1 METHRRSCFLLLPRH
16 GVTRNAL
23 VGAMYDVAV
32 VGAGL
37 IGAAAAKYLAKKG
50 LKVEAGLSK
59 SQWFIGKKENTGFRN
74 SRVGKLP
81 ILNKLA
87 SL

>member
-1 METHRRSCFLLLPRH
+1 
-16 GVTRNAL
+16 
-23 VGAMYDVAV
+23 MYDVAV

-87 SL
+87 SLYSFAVWEFDTKANGQLGKPRP

>member
-1 METHRRSCFLLLPRH
+1 VETHRRSCFLLLPRH
-16 GVTRNAL
+16 GVTRNAR

-50 LKVEAGLSK
+50 LKVEAGLQRDSK
-59 SQWFIGKKENTGFRN
+59 SQWFIGGKRRTLGFGIPV
-74 SRVGKLP
+74 S
-81 ILNKLA
+81 A
-87 SL
+87 SYQF